1 MNWRLLPFGRYP
13 AGENMAIDEAV
24 FREVGRNGG
33 PPTLRFY
40 GWSAP
45 AVSIGY
51 FQAPAA
57 EIDLDACREAGV
69 VLVRRPTGGKAVYH
83 DGDLT
88 YAVVAPERNPLFPPT
103 IIGTYEAI
111 SRCLVRGLDRLGLE
125 AVLAAGDG
133 AAPGGTPEEMPGAGT
148 FDPGHESPAHNLPPG
163 SDDEWK
169 DTTPASGGGAGGENR
184 RGPVMVKTKAKMTPA
199 ACFAVPSRHELLVA
213 GRKICGSAQVRSRWA
228 FLQQGS
234 LLMDFD
240 PDKTAAVL
248 TGRGRTREEQARI
261 LRGRATAVYEHLPRA
276 VTAEMVIATLRAAF
290 QELWKVSF
298 VPEALTPAEE
308 MLAGRLLA
316 TKYGRESWNLKG
328 RM

>member
-1 MNWRLLPFGRYP
+1 MKNWRLLPFGRYP

-51 FQAPAA
+51 FQSAAA
-57 EIDLDACREAGV
+57 EIDLEACRKAGV
-69 VLVRRPTGGKAVYH
+69 ALVRRPTGGKAVYH

-88 YAVVAPERNPLFPPT
+88 YAVIAPETNPLFPPT
-103 IIGTYEAI
+103 ITGTYEAI
-111 SRCLVRGLDRLGLE
+111 GRCLVRGLDRLGLE

-133 AAPGGTPEEMPGAGT
+133 ASPRGVPGAGT
-148 FDPGHESPAHNLPPG
+148 LDHGHESPARNMPPG
-163 SDDEWK
+163 GDGERR
-169 DTTPASGGGAGGENR
+169 DT
-184 RGPVMVKTKAKMTPA
+184 TPA
-199 ACFAVPSRHELLVA
+199 ACFAVSSRHELLVT
-213 GRKICGSAQVRSRWA
+213 GRKICGSAQVRSRRA

-248 TGRGRTREEQARI
+248 TGRGGTWEGQARI

-276 VTAEMVIATLRAAF
+276 VTAEMVIATLREAF

-308 MLAGRLLA
+308 MLSGRLLA
-316 TKYGRESWNLKG
+316 TKYGQESWNLKG
-328 RM
+328 RAETIIADR